1 MPLITRPLPQNFDYQ
16 LVARDALGFGYGVD
30 NVHVVTVGI
39 AADFYGV
46 AHLGHRPVSG
56 DLALWLV
63 SNQRRELQREVLAAG
78 IWDAVSAPLRDCL
91 RSGIANASKFYRS
104 AKIVY
109 ELVFIHT
116 FIKAWFNSAGQGS
129 FHV

>member
-1 MPLITRPLPQNFDYQ
+1 MTLITGPLPKNLDHQ
-16 LVARDALGFGYGVD
+16 LVARDSSRLGYGVD
-30 NVHVVTVGI
+30 DVNVITVGI